1 MNSKPAVII
10 ALALIIG
17 GASVV
22 GTSNCVSQPVQQKD
36 GPMFLFRVLMRR
48 MEMQEI
54 TADVQ
59 IEFMNMPYALTPPNL
74 GVSIEQTQEYGGEY
88 YQFEMQAIDPNG
100 QYYRGVQTMI
110 FHPRGNTE
118 FYPLDGYALN
128 FTFTVRLPRGLIDD
142 TNTKCELRCLIPGLD
157 EYKEAGTSSKDR
169 FDAITESISEEG
181 FPQVQLNTKV
191 YLQRGFSSQLVLSV
205 IFISYLLLGSLLL
218 IKPDKLE
225 QRLSACLTLF
235 LFAISFTF
243 TIQVPSALQARATF
257 AETLTFMLLIGAGL
271 LSVLSVVEKVLFEE
285 KPRLE
290 ALQYPIEGAVLILLS
305 FTMLGQVSHFIGMSG
320 GYPWLRSSGAT
331 FIAFS
336 AVLISAIL
344 YGYVSKTA
352 LFIIRRR
359 KKS

>member
-1 MNSKPAVII
+1 MGSKPAVII
-10 ALALIIG
+10 ALTLILV

-22 GTSNCVSQPVQQKD
+22 GTSNCFSQPVQQIE

-54 TADVQ
+54 TADVH
-59 IEFMNMPYALTPPNL
+59 IEFMNMPYNLTESNL
-74 GVSIEQTQEYGGEY
+74 GVQVEQMQEYGGEY
-88 YQFEMQAIDPNG
+88 NFVEMQANG
-100 QYYRGVQTMI
+100 NTYSGTQTMT

-128 FTFTVRLPRGLIDD
+128 FTFTVRLPRDLIDG
-142 TNTKCELRCLIPGLD
+142 TNTKCEIRCLIPGLD
-157 EYKEAGTSSKDR
+157 EYKEAGTSEDR
-169 FDAITESISEEG
+169 FDAVTESFSKDGI
-181 FPQVQLNTKV
+181 PQVNLNTKF

-205 IFISYLLLGSLLL
+205 LFISYLLLGSLLL

-243 TIQVPSALQARATF
+243 TVQVPTAQARATF

-271 LSVLSVVEKVLFEE
+271 LSVLSVIEKTLFEAQ
-285 KPRLE
+285 PRLE
-290 ALQYPIEGAVLILLS
+290 VLQYPIEGAVLILLS
-305 FTMLGQVSHFIGMSG
+305 LILQGQMNNFIGMSG
-320 GYPWLRSSGAT
+320 GYPWLRSLGTT
-331 FIAFS
+331 FMAFS
-336 AVLISAIL
+336 AILIAAIL

-352 LFIIRRR
+352 LFIMRR

>member
-1 MNSKPAVII
+1 MKA
-10 ALALIIG
+10 
-17 GASVV
+17 
-22 GTSNCVSQPVQQKD
+22 
-36 GPMFLFRVLMRR
+36 
-48 MEMQEI
+48 
-54 TADVQ
+54 
-59 IEFMNMPYALTPPNL
+59 
-74 GVSIEQTQEYGGEY
+74 
-88 YQFEMQAIDPNG
+88 NG
-100 QYYRGVQTMI
+100 NNYRGTQTMT

-128 FTFTVRLPRGLIDD
+128 FTFTVHLLGDLIDD
-142 TNTKCELRCLIPGLD
+142 TNTKCEIRCLIPGFD
-157 EYKEAGTSSKDR
+157 QYKESGASEDR
-169 FDAITESISEEG
+169 FDAITESISDEG

-191 YLQRGFSSQLVLSV
+191 YLQRGFSSQLVMSV

-243 TIQVPSALQARATF
+243 TIQAPTALQARATF

-271 LSVLSVVEKVLFEE
+271 LSVLSVIEKTLFEE

-290 ALQYPIEGAVLILLS
+290 VLQYIIEGAVLVLLCL
-305 FTMLGQVSHFIGMSG
+305 TLQGQVNHFIGMSG

-336 AVLISAIL
+336 AVLIAAIL

>member
-1 MNSKPAVII
+1 MDSKTAAI
-10 ALALIIG
+10 LALTIILG
-17 GASVV
+17 EASFV
-22 GTSNCVSQPVQQKD
+22 GTSNCVSQLVQQNE

-48 MEMQEI
+48 MELQEI

-59 IEFMNMPYALTPPNL
+59 IEYMNIPYALTPSNL
-74 GVSIEQTQEYGGEY
+74 GVFIEQNQGYGGEF
-88 YQFEMQAIDPNG
+88 YQFEMQAVDASG
-100 QYYRGVQTMI
+100 KYYRGVQTLI

-128 FTFTVRLPRGLIDD
+128 FTFTVSLPHDMIDD
-142 TNTKCELRCLIPGLD
+142 TNIKCEMRCLIPGLD
-157 EYKEAGTSSKDR
+157 EYKEAGTSEDR
-169 FDAITESISEEG
+169 FDAITESSKEG
-181 FPQVQLNTKV
+181 VSQVNLNTKV
-191 YLQRGFSSQLVLSV
+191 YLQRGFSTQLVMSV

-218 IKPDKLE
+218 IKPEKLE

-271 LSVLSVVEKVLFEE
+271 LSVLSVLEKTLFEE

-290 ALQYPIEGAVLILLS
+290 ILQYPIEGAVLILLS
-305 FTMLGQVSHFIGMSG
+305 LTLHGQISHFIGMSG
-320 GYPWLRSSGAT
+320 GYPWLRNLGET

-336 AVLISAIL
+336 VILIAAIL
-344 YGYVSKTA
+344 YGYISKTA
-352 LFIIRRR
+352 LFIMRRR